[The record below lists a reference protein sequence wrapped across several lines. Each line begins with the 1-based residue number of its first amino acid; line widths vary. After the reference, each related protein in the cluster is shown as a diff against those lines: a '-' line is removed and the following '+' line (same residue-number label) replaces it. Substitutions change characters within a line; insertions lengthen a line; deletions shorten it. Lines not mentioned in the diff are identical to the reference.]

1 MNLDDDRP
9 LGEEEP
15 LAPVAL
21 RDEERLLVIFAY
33 LGPLAFVSL
42 AAARSEF
49 IRWHA
54 RQGLLLSSTALVSFV
69 MLRIPHALF
78 FKIWP
83 FLGQIFVTVEILI
96 GFGFFLVAVLCIVR
110 GLEGDR
116 FKIPFLADLVDRL
129 RAPG

>member
-9 LGEEEP
+9 LGEEEA

-33 LGPLAFVSL
+33 LGPLGFVSL
-42 AAARSEF
+42 AAARNEF

-54 RQGLLLSSTALVSFV
+54 RQGILLSMTGLLTFV
-69 MLRIPHALF
+69 MLRIPHSLF

-83 FLGQIFVTVEILI
+83 FLGEIFMAIEILI

-110 GLEGDR
+110 GIEGSR
-116 FKIPFLADLVDRL
+116 FKIPFLADLIDRF
-129 RAPG
+129 